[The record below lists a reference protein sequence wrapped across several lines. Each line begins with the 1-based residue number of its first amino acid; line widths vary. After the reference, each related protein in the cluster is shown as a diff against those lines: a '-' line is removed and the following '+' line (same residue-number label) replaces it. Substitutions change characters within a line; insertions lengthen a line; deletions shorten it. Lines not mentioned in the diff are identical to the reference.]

1 LKTKIELPKGMRE
14 TDLVRPKYGSK
25 TKLASWDTHFDMFYV
40 EDWGWCIPTL
50 LIKKASRNA
59 RDRGVATDRYYATR
73 VDTGEL
79 VRIGHGPHV
88 LRTVRVIVKESRLK
102 GLKRFLDLKAAGEIE
117 AHKARDRRATGR
129 KRRYNDWSSF

>member
-1 LKTKIELPKGMRE
+1 MRE
-14 TDLVRPKYGSK
+14 TDLVRPKYNSK
-25 TKLASWDTHFDMFYV
+25 TKLASWDTHFEMFYV

-50 LIKKASRNA
+50 LIKKASRAA
-59 RDRGVATDRYYATR
+59 RDRGVASDRYYATR

-102 GLKRFLDLKAAGEIE
+102 GLARFLDLKAAGAID
-117 AHKARDRRATGR
+117 ANKARDNRSTNLRRSR
-129 KRRYNDWSSF
+129 KAKLWSF